1 MDNFCG
7 EFGDIPTFLWIVLWG
22 ESPQNVKELVE
33 AITLFRGQ
41 SNLVEL
47 DS

>member
-1 MDNFCG
+1 MG
-7 EFGDIPTFLWIVLWG
+7 SLAIYQRFLWIVLWG

-33 AITLFRGQ
+33 SITLFRGQ